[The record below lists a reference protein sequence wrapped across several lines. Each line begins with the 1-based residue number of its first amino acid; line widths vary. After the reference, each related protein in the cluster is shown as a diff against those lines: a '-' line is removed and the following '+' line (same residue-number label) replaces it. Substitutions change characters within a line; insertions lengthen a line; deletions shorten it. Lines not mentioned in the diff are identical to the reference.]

1 MEENFLELFKEVIE
15 FEGDKINYEDE
26 FRSYDEWDS
35 LTYLSLIAML
45 DDEYEVVIETEDFKL
60 IRTVGQLIEEVKKRS
75 SKQ

>member
-1 MEENFLELFKEVIE
+1 MEENFLELFKEIIE